1 MKLVAW
7 VSERY
12 PSPGQRILANE
23 DVEMMGSR
31 LAMLK
36 GQPVQWKG
44 HIPVSS
50 REGAGA
56 GIGHQQIWYYYYQ

>member
-36 GQPVQWKG
+36 
-44 HIPVSS
+44 VS
-50 REGAGA
+50 
-56 GIGHQQIWYYYYQ
+56 